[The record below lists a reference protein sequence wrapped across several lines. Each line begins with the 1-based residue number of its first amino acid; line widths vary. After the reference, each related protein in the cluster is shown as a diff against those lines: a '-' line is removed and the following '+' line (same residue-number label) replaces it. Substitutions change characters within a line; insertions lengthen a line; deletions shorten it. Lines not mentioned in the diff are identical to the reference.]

1 MFDPR
6 RNCLHEGVF
15 GGSQAGGVGCGRS
28 RDASR
33 GGSTDLRNLA
43 ALDQTLANAFASS
56 STGSTPSTL
65 AAACAGVELAGRP
78 RSFISIVLERVI
90 AAVPATPANPHVG
103 GLREQAGRAQME
115 ISVPGPELY

>member
-15 GGSQAGGVGCGRS
+15 GGSQAEGVGCGRS

-33 GGSTDLRNLA
+33 GGSTHLRNLA

-56 STGSTPSTL
+56 STGSTTSTL

-90 AAVPATPANPHVG
+90 AAVPATPAKILLPKAAATSPS
-103 GLREQAGRAQME
+103 LTRTPPFLLPPA
-115 ISVPGPELY
+115 